1 MAKIGFLTRWNA
13 TCGVSVHAELLASEL
28 MRKGHEVKVFAPSVF
43 TADRYCPTHHVIG
56 KDEDFVCRCY
66 DEKHHEDVEGGGVD
80 ARRILEEDMD
90 FLIVESYSTLPQ
102 REVERLSRKLRER
115 GVKVVA
121 VIHEGR
127 SDELKYKDLRAFDR
141 IVCFDSRYLQFLSD
155 YEDIVEIIPYP
166 CHPVRASK
174 RKFAEDKLRFFSYGV
189 QPVWQYSDYVSALR
203 ALNCEFEYVVVRSDS
218 LLPFR
223 DKFLVQKRRRLSRE
237 EVYAFLHNSDIH
249 LLPKGEPSRKDA
261 VVVSSTLFL
270 CLGSL
275 VPTVVPNTKHFESLP
290 TINGVKPAVIYENLE
305 DLRMKIER
313 LIEDK
318 SFRESVKRAALR
330 YVEENS
336 VEKVANKFIRL
347 LESI

>member
-28 MRKGHEVKVFAPSVF
+28 MRRGYEVRVFAPSVF

-56 KDEDFVCRCY
+56 EDEDFVCRCY

-80 ARRILEEDMD
+80 AQRILEEDMD

-102 REVERLSRKLRER
+102 REVERISRKLRER

-141 IVCFDSRYLQFLSD
+141 IVCFDNRYLRFLSD

-166 CHPVRASK
+166 CHPVRASE
-174 RKFAEDKLRFFSYGV
+174 REFAEDKLRFFSYGV

-203 ALNCEFEYVVVRSDS
+203 TLNCEFEYVVVRSDS

-223 DKFLVQKRRRLSRE
+223 DKFLVQKRMRLSRE

-290 TINGVKPAVIYENLE
+290 TIDGVKPAVIYENLE

-313 LIEDK
+313 LIEDE

-336 VEKVANKFIRL
+336 VEKVADKFIKL

>member
-56 KDEDFVCRCY
+56 DDEAFVFRCY
-66 DEKHHEDVEGGGVD
+66 DEKPLKEAEGGSID

-90 FLIVESYSTLPQ
+90 FLIVESYPTLPQ
-102 REVERLSRKLRER
+102 REVERVCRRLRER

-127 SDELKYKDLRAFDR
+127 SDELQYEDLRTFDR
-141 IVCFDSRYLQFLSD
+141 IVCFDRRYLRLLSEYD
-155 YEDIVEIIPYP
+155 DIVEIIPYP

-174 RKFAEDKLRFFSYGV
+174 RRFAEDKLRFFSYGV
-189 QPVWQYSDYVSALR
+189 QPVWQYNDYVHALR
-203 ALNCEFEYVVVRSDS
+203 NLNCEFEYVVVRSDG
-218 LLPFR
+218 LIPFKDR
-223 DKFLVQKRRRLSRE
+223 FLIQKRMRLSTE
-237 EVYAFLHNSDIH
+237 ELYAFLHNSDIH
-249 LLPKGEPSRKDA
+249 LLPKGAPSRKNA

-290 TINGVKPAVIYENLE
+290 TIEGVKPAVIYENLE
-305 DLRMKIER
+305 DLKMKIER
-313 LIEDK
+313 LIEDE
-318 SFRESVKRAALR
+318 SFRESVRRAALR

-336 VEKVANKFIRL
+336 VEKIADKFIKL
-347 LESI
+347 LENI